1 MRPSDLDELYDA
13 RILDHARAPRHADR
27 IDAPDAEA
35 SAVNPFCGDE
45 AHIQLAL
52 DRGNVTGIGVQSVG
66 CSINRASASML
77 SEAVLGRSR
86 EEAAEVDRR
95 FRRLMDGEALS
106 TGESDSLLD
115 LASLVAVRAFPV
127 RIKCALLPWT
137 ALEEALERVDR
148 EVSHGG

>member
-1 MRPSDLDELYDA
+1 MGPSDLDELYDA

-27 IDAPDAEA
+27 LDAPDAQG

-52 DRGNVTGIGVQSVG
+52 DEGRLAGIGIQSVG

-77 SEAVLGRSR
+77 SEAVLDRSR
-86 EEAAEVDRR
+86 EEAVEVERR
-95 FRRLMDGEALS
+95 FRRLMDGEVLS
-106 TGESDSLLD
+106 ADECESLVD
-115 LASLVAVRAFPV
+115 LAALDTVRAFPV

-137 ALEEALERVDR
+137 ALEEALEDF
-148 EVSHGG
+148 ED

>member
-1 MRPSDLDELYDA
+1 MGPSDLDELYDA

-45 AHIQLAL
+45 AHIQFSL
-52 DRGNVTGIGVQSVG
+52 DGGVVAGIGVQSVG